1 VILTLFL
8 PLEPDKV
15 DRKTMPISEKIYS
28 KESKKFVKEGT
39 TLKAGQL
46 TVTQIP
52 PVAISWSSTRVFAT
66 GSWSQVRPHFQH
78 RLAPCRERCPVSEDI
93 EEVLQHVQ
101 EEDWEAAWRT
111 IIRENPMPA
120 VCGRVCI
127 HPCEAACNRG
137 QFDQPVGIHHIERE
151 IGDFGIKKH
160 LRFKESKLQRSIFRV
175 AVVGSGPAGLAT
187 SYHLTLFG
195 HQVVLYESQTE
206 LGGLLR
212 WGIPEF
218 RLPKN
223 VLKSE
228 IDRIIN
234 LGIEF
239 HTGVLVGS
247 NSLLKDLLS
256 SMDAVFLAPG
266 AAVSHRLTLANENAK
281 GIWAGSAFLNSVNK
295 GDKPDLG
302 NDVLVIGG
310 GNTAIDSARAAR
322 RLGANV
328 TILYHRNRDEMPA
341 HTEEIEEALQEGV
354 NLEILW
360 EPIRIEI
367 ANGRVNKLTCVKMR
381 LGEPDSSGRRNPI
394 PIEGLEQDFPATAI
408 LNAIDE
414 ATAPEL
420 IAGDMSSALK
430 GDSLG
435 RTEIPNLFV
444 GRDFGADIRTVAYA
458 LGSGKRA
465 ALLIDRFLHGENPPT
480 LPEKWKVGEKGGWS
494 TANANQNDQLAV
506 NQSSVKFAELNTAYF
521 NPVARRHERM
531 SISQKPRDF
540 DEARKG
546 IGPTNAIREAERCFN
561 CGHCNHCGN
570 CIVFCPEG
578 AISAHGFRK
587 LECDYN
593 YCKGCGVCAEECPRN
608 AIALDPIK

>member
-1 VILTLFL
+1 
-8 PLEPDKV
+8 
-15 DRKTMPISEKIYS
+15 MPISDKIYS
-28 KESKKFVKEGT
+28 AEARTFVKKGT

-52 PVAISWSSTRVFAT
+52 PIAISWSSTRVFHT

-93 EEVLQHVQ
+93 EEVLQRVH

-120 VCGRVCI
+120 VCGRLCI

-137 QFDQPVGIHHIERE
+137 QFDQAVGINHIERE
-151 IGDFGIKKH
+151 VGDFGIKKH
-160 LRFKESKLQRSIFRV
+160 LRFKESKHQRSIFRV
-175 AVVGSGPAGLAT
+175 AVVGSGPAGLAAA
-187 SYHLTLFG
+187 YHLTLFG
-195 HQVVLYESQTE
+195 HQVVLFESQSE

-218 RLPKN
+218 RLPKS
-223 VLKSE
+223 VLNME

-234 LGIEF
+234 LGVEV
-239 HTGVLVGS
+239 HTGISLDS
-247 NSLLKDLLS
+247 SSLLKDLLS

-266 AAVSHRLTLANENAK
+266 AAVSHPLELANKDAK
-281 GIWAGSAFLNSVNK
+281 GVWEGSAFLNAINN

-302 NDVLVIGG
+302 NEVLVIGG
-310 GNTAIDSARAAR
+310 GNTSIDSARAAR
-322 RLGANV
+322 RMGANV
-328 TILYHRNRDEMPA
+328 TIFYRSSRDEMPA
-341 HTEEIEEALQEGV
+341 DTEEIEEALREGV

-360 EPIRIEI
+360 APIRIEV

-381 LGEPDSSGRRNPI
+381 LGEPDSSGRRKPI
-394 PIEGLEQDFPATAI
+394 PIEGLEQGFPATAI
-408 LNAIDE
+408 LNTIGE

-420 IAGDMSSALK
+420 VADDLSSALK

-444 GRDFGADIRTVAYA
+444 GRDFGADVRTVAYA

-465 ALLIDRFLHGENPPT
+465 ALLIDRFLHGENPPS
-480 LPEKWKVGEKGGWS
+480 LPEKWRVGEKGGWS
-494 TANANQNDQLAV
+494 TSNVNQGDQLSV
-506 NQSSVKFAELNTAYF
+506 NQSSVKFSELNIAYF
-521 NPVARRHERM
+521 NPVARRRERM
-531 SISQKPRDF
+531 SISRKPYDF

-546 IGPTNAIREAERCFN
+546 IGPTNAVREAERCFH

-570 CIVFCPEG
+570 CFVFCPDG
-578 AISAHGFRK
+578 AITPHGYRK
-587 LECDYN
+587 LVYDYDH
-593 YCKGCGVCAEECPRN
+593 CKGCGVCVEECPRS
-608 AIALDPIK
+608 AIALDPIR

>member
-1 VILTLFL
+1 MQ
-8 PLEPDKV
+8 
-15 DRKTMPISEKIYS
+15 R
-28 KESKKFVKEGT
+28 
-39 TLKAGQL
+39 
-46 TVTQIP
+46 
-52 PVAISWSSTRVFAT
+52 
-66 GSWSQVRPHFQH
+66 
-78 RLAPCRERCPVSEDI
+78 
-93 EEVLQHVQ
+93 VQ

-111 IIRENPMPA
+111 IVRENPMPA

-137 QFDQPVGIHHIERE
+137 EFDQAVGINNIERE
-151 IGDFGIKKH
+151 VGDYGIKKR
-160 LRFKESKLQRSIFRV
+160 LRFKESKHQRSIFRV
-175 AVVGSGPAGLAT
+175 AVVGSGPAGLAA

-195 HQVVLYESQTE
+195 HQAVLYESQTE

-223 VLKSE
+223 VLKTE

-234 LGIEF
+234 LGVEF
-239 HTGVLVGS
+239 HTGISVDS
-247 NSLLKDLLS
+247 RLLLNDLLS

-266 AAVSHRLTLANENAK
+266 AAVSYRLALANENAK
-281 GIWAGSAFLNSVNK
+281 GIWTGLAFLNSVNN

-302 NDVLVIGG
+302 NEVLVIGG

-322 RLGANV
+322 KLGANV
-328 TILYHRNRDEMPA
+328 TIIYRHSRNEMPA
-341 HTEEIEEALQEGV
+341 YAEEVEEALQEGV
-354 NLEILW
+354 QLELLW

-381 LGEPDSSGRRNPI
+381 LGEPDKSGRPRPI
-394 PIEGLEQDFPATAI
+394 PIEGLEKDFPATAI
-408 LNAIDE
+408 LNAIGE

-430 GDSLG
+430 VDSLG

-444 GRDFGADIRTVAYA
+444 GRDFGGDIRTVAYA

-465 ALLIDRFLHGENPPT
+465 ALLIDRYLQGENPPA
-480 LPEKWKVGEKGGWS
+480 LPENWAVGEKGGWS
-494 TANANQNDQLAV
+494 AATGHQHDASPVAAP
-506 NQSSVKFAELNTAYF
+506 SVKYADINTAYF
-521 NPVARRHERM
+521 QPSARRKERVN
-531 SISQKPRDF
+531 ISRRPQGFEEVR
-540 DEARKG
+540 RG
-546 IGPTNAIREAERCFN
+546 IGPTNAIREADRCFH

-570 CIVFCPEG
+570 CFVFCPDG
-578 AISAHGFRK
+578 AITPHGYRK
-587 LECDYN
+587 LVYDYDH
-593 YCKGCGVCAEECPRN
+593 CKGCGVCVEECPRH

>member
-1 VILTLFL
+1 
-8 PLEPDKV
+8 
-15 DRKTMPISEKIYS
+15 MPISDKIFS
-28 KESKKFVKEGT
+28 REAKELVKVGT

-46 TVTQIP
+46 TVNQIP
-52 PVAISWSSTRVFAT
+52 PVAISWESTRVFHT

-93 EEVLQHVQ
+93 EEVLYHVQ

-127 HPCEAACNRG
+127 HPCETACNRG
-137 QFDQPVGIHHIERE
+137 QFDQAVGINNIERE
-151 IGDFGIKKH
+151 VGDFGIKKH
-160 LRFKESKLQRSIFRV
+160 LRLRESKLQRSIFRV
-175 AVVGSGPAGLAT
+175 AVVGSGPAGLAA

-195 HQVVLYESQTE
+195 HQVVLFESQPD
-206 LGGLLR
+206 LGGILR

-223 VLKSE
+223 ILKTE

-234 LGIEF
+234 LGVEI
-239 HTGVLVGS
+239 HTGVSVKTDP
-247 NSLLKDLLS
+247 LLKDLLS

-266 AAVSHRLTLANENAK
+266 AAVNQRLELANKNAK
-281 GIWAGSAFLNSVNK
+281 GVWAGLEFLNAINK

-302 NDVLVIGG
+302 NEVLVIGG

-328 TILYHRNRDEMPA
+328 TILYRHSRDEMP
-341 HTEEIEEALQEGV
+341 EEVKEALQEGV

-360 EPIRIEI
+360 TPIRIDVTD
-367 ANGRVNKLTCVKMR
+367 GRVNKLACVKMR
-381 LGEPDSSGRRNPI
+381 LGDPDSSGRRKPI

-408 LNAIDE
+408 LNAVDE
-414 ATAPEL
+414 DNAPEL
-420 IAGDMSSALK
+420 ITGDLSSALK

-444 GRDFGADIRTVAYA
+444 GKDFGGDIRTVAYA

-480 LPEKWKVGEKGGWS
+480 LPEKWRVGEKGGWS
-494 TANANQNDQLAV
+494 IYNANQGDQLAV
-506 NQSSVKFAELNTAYF
+506 NQSSVKFTELNTAYF

-531 SISQKPRDF
+531 STSQKPHDF

-546 IGPTNAIREAERCFN
+546 IGLTNAVREAERCFN

-570 CIVFCPEG
+570 CFVYCPEG
-578 AISAHGFRK
+578 AILARGFRK

-593 YCKGCGVCAEECPRN
+593 YCKGCGVCAEECPRSV
-608 AIALDPIK
+608 ITIDPIK

>member
-1 VILTLFL
+1 
-8 PLEPDKV
+8 
-15 DRKTMPISEKIYS
+15 MPISDKIYS
-28 KESKKFVKEGT
+28 AEARTFVKKGT

-52 PVAISWSSTRVFAT
+52 PVAISWSSTRVFHT

-93 EEVLQHVQ
+93 EEVLQRVH

-120 VCGRVCI
+120 VCGRLCI

-137 QFDQPVGIHHIERE
+137 QFDQAVGINHIERE
-151 IGDFGIKKH
+151 VGDFGIKKH
-160 LRFKESKLQRSIFRV
+160 LRFKESKHQRSIFRV
-175 AVVGSGPAGLAT
+175 AVVGSGPAGLAAA
-187 SYHLTLFG
+187 YHLTLFG
-195 HQVVLYESQTE
+195 HQVVLFESQSE

-218 RLPKN
+218 RLPKS
-223 VLKSE
+223 VLNME

-234 LGIEF
+234 LGVEV
-239 HTGVLVGS
+239 HTGISLDS
-247 NSLLKDLLS
+247 SSLLKDLLS

-266 AAVSHRLTLANENAK
+266 AAVSHPLELANKDAK
-281 GIWAGSAFLNSVNK
+281 GVWEGSAFLNAINN

-302 NDVLVIGG
+302 NEVLVIGG
-310 GNTAIDSARAAR
+310 GNTSIDSARAAR
-322 RLGANV
+322 RMGANV
-328 TILYHRNRDEMPA
+328 TIFYRSSRDEMPA
-341 HTEEIEEALQEGV
+341 DTEEIEEALREGV

-360 EPIRIEI
+360 APIRIEV

-381 LGEPDSSGRRNPI
+381 LGEPDSSGRRKPI
-394 PIEGLEQDFPATAI
+394 PIEGLEQGFPATAI
-408 LNAIDE
+408 LNTIGE

-420 IAGDMSSALK
+420 VADDLSSALK

-444 GRDFGADIRTVAYA
+444 GRDFGADVRTVAYA

-465 ALLIDRFLHGENPPT
+465 ALLIDRFLHGENPPS
-480 LPEKWKVGEKGGWS
+480 LPEKWRVGEKGGWS
-494 TANANQNDQLAV
+494 TSNVNQGDQLSV
-506 NQSSVKFAELNTAYF
+506 NQSSVKFSELNIAYF
-521 NPVARRHERM
+521 NPVARRRERM
-531 SISQKPRDF
+531 SISRKPYDF

-546 IGPTNAIREAERCFN
+546 IGPTNAVREAERCFH

-570 CIVFCPEG
+570 CFVFCPDG
-578 AISAHGFRK
+578 AITPHGYRK
-587 LECDYN
+587 LVYDYDH
-593 YCKGCGVCAEECPRN
+593 CKGCGVCVEECPRS
-608 AIALDPIK
+608 AIALDPIR